1 MDLMIGTLIEKLDNF
16 ERYVRNS
23 FGSDMSSRTG
33 RFWVYVHFHLMD
45 HAFLR
50 VFWNNFHRVSD
61 QVFRANQPS
70 PSHLKGYKKKGIKAI
85 LNLRGINKQSFCLLE
100 EKACKDLDL
109 ELISIPLSSSSAPQ
123 PEKILEVISI
133 LEKIPKPFVLHCKSG
148 ADRAGLVSAI
158 YLIVQ
163 QKLSVTEAK
172 KQLSFKYL
180 HLDFTKTGILDYI
193 FDVFSERLKI
203 GNIDFVDWLKQE
215 YDADILNSAF
225 KSRVE
230 WTRTAN
236 DLMEFSNAKYKC

>member
-1 MDLMIGTLIEKLDNF
+1 MIGKITKALDSF
-16 ERYVRNS
+16 ERKIRNS
-23 FGSDMSSRTG
+23 FGKNISTKSG
-33 RFWVYVHFHLMD
+33 RFWAHVHFQLMD

-50 VFWNNFHRVSD
+50 IFWNNFYEVAD
-61 QVFRANQPS
+61 GVYRANQPS
-70 PSHLKGYKKKGIKAI
+70 PSHLKEYKRKGIKAI

-100 EKACKDLDL
+100 EKACNDLEL